1 MTVTTHPQPP
11 TSSASSTIANATDV
25 ESQQINAKTSHF
37 NLILDQAGLT
47 DAVLDHDYPGHGT
60 EDSPYLVEFLPNDS
74 RNALNFSRSK
84 KWLITVLQAI
94 ATLAVTFAST
104 AYSGG
109 LSSILMHFHVST
121 EVAILGVSMFV
132 LGFAIGPLLW
142 APLSEL
148 YGRQIPFFVSFMALT
163 AFNAGAAGA
172 PTMAALIVLRFFAG
186 SFGSSPLSNAG
197 GVVADMF
204 EARDRGLATALF
216 AVAPFLGPTIGSRY
230 REEDADYSKTG
241 PIAGGFLGKSEGW
254 RWVMGMTSI
263 FTGVVWIVNSL
274 VIPETYAPYLLRRR
288 AAVLSKRTGK
298 VYISKMD
305 VGRPRTTIATQFK
318 TAILRPWVLLIKEP
332 IVLLTS
338 LYMAIIYGTLYLCF
352 AAFPIVFQQGRGWS
366 PGIGGLAF
374 TGIAVGMLFAV
385 TGTILDNKRY
395 ARAAE
400 AAGGHA
406 PPEARLPPSLIGSI
420 LIPVGLFW
428 FAWTNGKDVHWIVS
442 ITGSAF
448 FACGLV
454 SVFLS
459 LFNYLVD
466 SYSIFAA
473 SVLASNSI
481 LRSLFGAAFPLFTT
495 YMYNDLGIH
504 WASSIPAFLA
514 VACVPFPFLFYKYG
528 ETIRMKCEYAA
539 EAANVLQKMRTKHEV
554 ITEDQAA
561 EEVHEAEL
569 ERRAS
574 NALRRSLTK
583 TRTSKSIQ

>member
-1 MTVTTHPQPP
+1 MVATTQLQPP
-11 TSSASSTIANATDV
+11 ASSASSTTANTTDV

-37 NLILDQAGLT
+37 NLILDQVGLT
-47 DAVLDHDYPGHGT
+47 DAVLNYDYPGHGT
-60 EDSPYLVEFLPNDS
+60 SDSPYLVEFLPNDS

-84 KWLITVLQAI
+84 KWLITILQAI
-94 ATLAVTFAST
+94 ATLAVTFTST

-132 LGFAIGPLLW
+132 VGFALGPLIW

-197 GVVADMF
+197 GVIADMF

-216 AVAPFLGPTIGSRY
+216 AMAPFLGPTL
-230 REEDADYSKTG
+230 G
-241 PIAGGFLGKSEGW
+241 PIAGGFLGESEGW

-274 VIPETYAPYLLRRR
+274 VIPETYGPYLLRRR
-288 AAVLSKRTGK
+288 AAVLSKRSGK
-298 VYISKMD
+298 VYISKTD

-318 TAILRPWVLLIKEP
+318 TGILRPWVLLIKEP

-406 PPEARLPPSLIGSI
+406 PPEARLPPSLAGSI
-420 LIPVGLFW
+420 LIPAGLFW

-442 ITGSAF
+442 IIGSAF

-459 LFNYLVD
+459 LLNYLID
-466 SYSIFAA
+466 SYVIFSA
-473 SVLASNSI
+473 SVLASNSV

-495 YMYNDLGIH
+495 YMYKNLGIH
-504 WASSIPAFLA
+504 WASSVPAFLA
-514 VACVPFPFLFYKYG
+514 VACIPFPFLFYKYG

>member
-1 MTVTTHPQPP
+1 MVAATQLQPP
-11 TSSASSTIANATDV
+11 PSSASSATADTTDV
-25 ESQQINAKTSHF
+25 ESQQINAKASHF
-37 NLILDQAGLT
+37 NLILDQVGLT
-47 DAVLDHDYPGHGT
+47 DAVLNYDYTGHGT
-60 EDSPYLVEFLPNDS
+60 ADSPYLVEFLPNDS

-84 KWLITVLQAI
+84 KWLITILQAI
-94 ATLAVTFAST
+94 ATLAVTFTST

-109 LSSILMHFHVST
+109 LSSILIHFHVST

-132 LGFAIGPLLW
+132 LGFAVGPLLW

-172 PTMAALIVLRFFAG
+172 STMAALIVLRFFAG

-197 GVVADMF
+197 GVIADMF

-216 AVAPFLGPTIGSRY
+216 AMAPFLGPTL
-230 REEDADYSKTG
+230 G
-241 PIAGGFLGKSEGW
+241 PIAGGFLGESEGW
-254 RWVMGMTSI
+254 RWVMGMASI

-274 VIPETYAPYLLRRR
+274 VIPETYGPYLLRRR
-288 AAVLSKRTGK
+288 ATVLSKRSGK
-298 VYISKMD
+298 VYISKTD

-406 PPEARLPPSLIGSI
+406 PPEARLPPSLVGSI
-420 LIPVGLFW
+420 LIPAGLFW
-428 FAWTNGKDVHWIVS
+428 FAWTNGKDVHWTVS
-442 ITGSAF
+442 IIGSAF

-459 LFNYLVD
+459 LLNYLID
-466 SYSIFAA
+466 SYVIFSA
-473 SVLASNSI
+473 SVLASNSV

-495 YMYNDLGIH
+495 YMYKNLGIH
-504 WASSIPAFLA
+504 WASSVPAFLA
-514 VACVPFPFLFYKYG
+514 VACIPFPFLFYKYG

-574 NALRRSLTK
+574 NALRRSLTN
-583 TRTSKSIQ
+583 TRTAKSIQ

>member
-1 MTVTTHPQPP
+1 MVAATQLQPP
-11 TSSASSTIANATDV
+11 ASSASSTTANTTDV

-37 NLILDQAGLT
+37 NLILDQVGLT
-47 DAVLDHDYPGHGT
+47 DAVLNYDYPGHGT
-60 EDSPYLVEFLPNDS
+60 SDSPYLVEFLPNDS

-84 KWLITVLQAI
+84 KWLITILQAI
-94 ATLAVTFAST
+94 ATLAVTFTST

-132 LGFAIGPLLW
+132 VGFALGPLIW

-197 GVVADMF
+197 GVIADMF

-216 AVAPFLGPTIGSRY
+216 AMAPFLGPTL
-230 REEDADYSKTG
+230 G
-241 PIAGGFLGKSEGW
+241 PIAGGFLGESEGW

-274 VIPETYAPYLLRRR
+274 VIPETYGPYLLRRR
-288 AAVLSKRTGK
+288 AAVLSKRSGK
-298 VYISKMD
+298 VYISKTD

-318 TAILRPWVLLIKEP
+318 TGILRPWVLLIKEP

-406 PPEARLPPSLIGSI
+406 PPEARLPPSLAGSI
-420 LIPVGLFW
+420 LIPAGLFW

-442 ITGSAF
+442 IIGSAF

-459 LFNYLVD
+459 LLNYLID
-466 SYSIFAA
+466 SYVIFSA
-473 SVLASNSI
+473 SVLASNSV

-495 YMYNDLGIH
+495 YMYKNLGIH
-504 WASSIPAFLA
+504 WASSVPAFLA
-514 VACVPFPFLFYKYG
+514 VACIPFPFLFYKYG

>member
-1 MTVTTHPQPP
+1 MVAAAQLQPP
-11 TSSASSTIANATDV
+11 ASSASSTTANTTDV

-37 NLILDQAGLT
+37 NLILDQVGLT
-47 DAVLDHDYPGHGT
+47 DAVLNYDYTGHGT
-60 EDSPYLVEFLPNDS
+60 SDSPYLVEFLPNDS

-84 KWLITVLQAI
+84 KWLITILQAI
-94 ATLAVTFAST
+94 ATLAVTFTST

-132 LGFAIGPLLW
+132 VGFALGPLIW

-197 GVVADMF
+197 GVIADMF

-216 AVAPFLGPTIGSRY
+216 AMAPFLGPTL
-230 REEDADYSKTG
+230 G
-241 PIAGGFLGKSEGW
+241 PIAGGFLGEREGW

-274 VIPETYAPYLLRRR
+274 VIPETYGPYLLRRR
-288 AAVLSKRTGK
+288 AAVLSKRSGK
-298 VYISKMD
+298 VYISKTD
-305 VGRPRTTIATQFK
+305 AGRPRTTIATQFK
-318 TAILRPWVLLIKEP
+318 TGILRPWVLLIKEP

-374 TGIAVGMLFAV
+374 TGVAVGMLFAV

-406 PPEARLPPSLIGSI
+406 PPEARLPPSLVGSI
-420 LIPVGLFW
+420 LIPAGLFW

-442 ITGSAF
+442 IIGSAF

-459 LFNYLVD
+459 LLNYLID
-466 SYSIFAA
+466 SYVIFSA
-473 SVLASNSI
+473 SVLASNSV

-495 YMYNDLGIH
+495 YMYKNLGIH
-504 WASSIPAFLA
+504 WASSVPAFLA

-539 EAANVLQKMRTKHEV
+539 EAANVLQKMRTKHEE

-583 TRTSKSIQ
+583 ARTSKSIQ

>member
-1 MTVTTHPQPP
+1 MTVATQLQPP
-11 TSSASSTIANATDV
+11 TSSSSSTIADATDV

-47 DAVLDHDYPGHGT
+47 DAVLNHNYPGHGT

-84 KWLITVLQAI
+84 KWLITILQAI

-109 LSSILMHFHVST
+109 LSSILMHFHFST

-132 LGFAIGPLLW
+132 LGFAVGPLLW

-197 GVVADMF
+197 GVIADMF

-216 AVAPFLGPTIGSRY
+216 AVAPFLGPTIG
-230 REEDADYSKTG
+230 
-241 PIAGGFLGKSEGW
+241 PIAGGFLGESEGW
-254 RWVMGMTSI
+254 CWVMGMTSI

-298 VYISKMD
+298 IYISKLD
-305 VGRPRTTIATQFK
+305 VGRPHTTIATQFK

-374 TGIAVGMLFAV
+374 SGIAVGMLFAV

-406 PPEARLPPSLIGSI
+406 LPEARLPPSLMGSI

-442 ITGSAF
+442 IIGSAF

-459 LFNYLVD
+459 LLNYLVD
-466 SYSIFAA
+466 SYVIFAA
-473 SVLASNSI
+473 SVLAANSI

-495 YMYNDLGIH
+495 YMYKNLGAH

-561 EEVHEAEL
+561 EEVHQAEL

-574 NALRRSLTK
+574 NALRCSLTK
-583 TRTSKSIQ
+583 THTSKSIQ

>member
-1 MTVTTHPQPP
+1 MLAATQLQPP
-11 TSSASSTIANATDV
+11 PSSASSTTANTTDI

-37 NLILDQAGLT
+37 NLILDQVGLT
-47 DAVLDHDYPGHGT
+47 DAVLNYDYTGHGT
-60 EDSPYLVEFLPNDS
+60 SDSPYLVEFLPNDS

-84 KWLITVLQAI
+84 KWLITILQAI
-94 ATLAVTFAST
+94 ATLAVTFTST

-109 LSSILMHFHVST
+109 LSSILIHFHVST

-132 LGFAIGPLLW
+132 LGFAVGPLLW

-197 GVVADMF
+197 GVIADMF

-216 AVAPFLGPTIGSRY
+216 AMAPFLGPTL
-230 REEDADYSKTG
+230 G
-241 PIAGGFLGKSEGW
+241 PIAGGFLGESEGW

-274 VIPETYAPYLLRRR
+274 VIPETYGPYLLRRR
-288 AAVLSKRTGK
+288 AAVLSKRSGK
-298 VYISKMD
+298 VYISKTD
-305 VGRPRTTIATQFK
+305 VGRPRTTIVTQFK

-406 PPEARLPPSLIGSI
+406 PPEARLPPSLVGSI
-420 LIPVGLFW
+420 LIPAGLFW
-428 FAWTNGKDVHWIVS
+428 FAWTNGKDVHWTVS
-442 ITGSAF
+442 IIGSAF

-459 LFNYLVD
+459 LLNYLID
-466 SYSIFAA
+466 SYVIFSA
-473 SVLASNSI
+473 SVLASNSV

-495 YMYNDLGIH
+495 YMYKNLGIH
-504 WASSIPAFLA
+504 WASSVPAFLA
-514 VACVPFPFLFYKYG
+514 VACIPFPFLFYKYG

-561 EEVHEAEL
+561 EEIHEAEL
-569 ERRAS
+569 ERRSS

>member
-1 MTVTTHPQPP
+1 MLAATQLQPP
-11 TSSASSTIANATDV
+11 PSSASSTTANTTDI

-37 NLILDQAGLT
+37 NLILDQVGLT
-47 DAVLDHDYPGHGT
+47 DAVLNYDYTGHGT
-60 EDSPYLVEFLPNDS
+60 SDSPYLVEFLPNDS

-84 KWLITVLQAI
+84 KWLITILQAI
-94 ATLAVTFAST
+94 ATLAVTFTST

-109 LSSILMHFHVST
+109 LSSVLIHFHVST

-132 LGFAIGPLLW
+132 LGFAVGPLLW
-142 APLSEL
+142 APLSDISEL

-197 GVVADMF
+197 GVIADMF

-216 AVAPFLGPTIGSRY
+216 AMAPFLGPTL
-230 REEDADYSKTG
+230 G
-241 PIAGGFLGKSEGW
+241 PIAGGFLGESEGW

-274 VIPETYAPYLLRRR
+274 VIPETYGPYLLRRR
-288 AAVLSKRTGK
+288 AAVLSKRSGK
-298 VYISKMD
+298 VYISKTD

-395 ARAAE
+395 TRAAEAAE

-406 PPEARLPPSLIGSI
+406 PPEARLPPSLVGSI
-420 LIPVGLFW
+420 LIPAGLFW
-428 FAWTNGKDVHWIVS
+428 FAWTNGKDVHWTVS
-442 ITGSAF
+442 IIGSAF

-459 LFNYLVD
+459 LLNYLID
-466 SYSIFAA
+466 SYVIFSA
-473 SVLASNSI
+473 SVLASNSV

-495 YMYNDLGIH
+495 YMYKNLGIH
-504 WASSIPAFLA
+504 WASSVPAFLA
-514 VACVPFPFLFYKYG
+514 VACIPFPFLFYKYG

-561 EEVHEAEL
+561 EEIHEAEL

>member
-1 MTVTTHPQPP
+1 MTVATQLQPP

-37 NLILDQAGLT
+37 NPIIDQVGLT
-47 DAVLDHDYPGHGT
+47 DAVLNHGYPGHGT

-84 KWLITVLQAI
+84 RWLITILQAI
-94 ATLAVTFAST
+94 ATLAVTFANSILCLFHGLDRVQCGCRRCPDH
-104 AYSGG
+104 GG
-109 LSSILMHFHVST
+109 LDS
-121 EVAILGVSMFV
+121 
-132 LGFAIGPLLW
+132 P
-142 APLSEL
+142 
-148 YGRQIPFFVSFMALT
+148 SFL
-163 AFNAGAAGA
+163 
-172 PTMAALIVLRFFAG
+172 AG

-197 GVVADMF
+197 GVIADMF

-216 AVAPFLGPTIGSRY
+216 AMAPFLGPTIGSRY

-241 PIAGGFLGKSEGW
+241 PITGGFLGESEGW

-263 FTGVVWIVNSL
+263 FTGVVWIINSL

-288 AAVLSKRTGK
+288 VAVLSKRTGK
-298 VYISKMD
+298 VYISKTD

-318 TAILRPWVLLIKEP
+318 TAMLRPWVLLIKEP

-338 LYMAIIYGTLYLCF
+338 LYMAIVYGTLYLCF
-352 AAFPIVFQQGRGWS
+352 AAFPIVFQQ
-366 PGIGGLAF
+366 
-374 TGIAVGMLFAV
+374 GMLFAV

-406 PPEARLPPSLIGSI
+406 PPETRLPPSLVGSI

-442 ITGSAF
+442 IIGSAF

-454 SVFLS
+454 SGFLS
-459 LFNYLVD
+459 LLNYLID
-466 SYSIFAA
+466 SYSTFAA
-473 SVLASNSI
+473 SVLAANSI
-481 LRSLFGAAFPLFTT
+481 LRSLFGAVFPLFTT

-514 VACVPFPFLFYKYG
+514 VACVPFPFLFYNYG
-528 ETIRMKCEYAA
+528 KTIRMKCEYAA

-561 EEVHEAEL
+561 EEVREAEL

-574 NALRRSLTK
+574 NALRR
-583 TRTSKSIQ
+583 TSKSIQ

>member
-1 MTVTTHPQPP
+1 MLAATQLQPP
-11 TSSASSTIANATDV
+11 PSSASSTTANTTDI

-37 NLILDQAGLT
+37 NLILDQVGLT
-47 DAVLDHDYPGHGT
+47 DAVLNYDYTGHGT
-60 EDSPYLVEFLPNDS
+60 SDSPYLVEFLPNDS

-84 KWLITVLQAI
+84 KWLITILQAI
-94 ATLAVTFAST
+94 ATLAVTFTST

-109 LSSILMHFHVST
+109 LSSILIHFHVST

-132 LGFAIGPLLW
+132 LGFAVGPLLW

-197 GVVADMF
+197 GVIADMF

-216 AVAPFLGPTIGSRY
+216 AMAPFLGPTL
-230 REEDADYSKTG
+230 G
-241 PIAGGFLGKSEGW
+241 PIAGGFLGESEGW

-274 VIPETYAPYLLRRR
+274 VIPETYGPYLLRRR
-288 AAVLSKRTGK
+288 AAVLSKRSGK
-298 VYISKMD
+298 VYISKTD

-406 PPEARLPPSLIGSI
+406 PPEARLPPSLVGSI
-420 LIPVGLFW
+420 LIPAGLFW
-428 FAWTNGKDVHWIVS
+428 FAWTNGKDVHWTVS
-442 ITGSAF
+442 IIGSAF

-459 LFNYLVD
+459 LLNYLID
-466 SYSIFAA
+466 SYVIFSA
-473 SVLASNSI
+473 SVLASNSV

-495 YMYNDLGIH
+495 YMYKNLGIH
-504 WASSIPAFLA
+504 WASSVPAFLA
-514 VACVPFPFLFYKYG
+514 VACIPFPFLFYKYG

-561 EEVHEAEL
+561 EEIHEAEL